1 MMRLTMLVSSCAA
14 LACLSACGEKPQT
27 LGGGKSDVA
36 AYQGAENKFVI
47 PGWKPGDKTSWEQ
60 GLKARAQNTQNEY
73 SKLTVPTK

>member
-1 MMRLTMLVSSCAA
+1 MMRLTMLVSTCAA

-36 AYQGAENKFVI
+36 AYQGAENQFVA
-47 PGWKPGDKTSWEQ
+47 PGWKVGDKVSWEQ
-60 GLKARAQNTQNEY
+60 GLKARMQNTQNEY